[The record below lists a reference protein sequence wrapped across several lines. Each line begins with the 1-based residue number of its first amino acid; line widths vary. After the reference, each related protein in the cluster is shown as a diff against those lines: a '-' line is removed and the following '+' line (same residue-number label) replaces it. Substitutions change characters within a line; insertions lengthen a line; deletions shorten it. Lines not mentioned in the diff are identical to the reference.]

1 MSANRSREPEAGA
14 CCVVHRAWRRLP
26 TSGRYER
33 EHDRL
38 SAAFERA
45 AWLDGTFDG
54 SRAHTFADEE
64 YARIQ
69 EQAWK
74 PTGPPNSAVPWGNP
88 CEGCE
93 AWPSDCAGSTRR
105 VGWVLSVTQGRE
117 SAAIHCLT
125 QRAACMRNGPRDI
138 VRARA
143 RSCVRSFVCVR
154 VRVRAQ

>member
-1 MSANRSREPEAGA
+1 VPAG
-14 CCVVHRAWRRLP
+14 CVAHRAWRRLP

-69 EQAWK
+69 EQVWE
-74 PTGPPNSAVPWGNP
+74 TGPPNSAVPWGNP

-93 AWPSDCAGSTRR
+93 AWPSDCADSPRR
-105 VGWVLSVTQGRE
+105 VGRVLSVAQGRE

-143 RSCVRSFVCVR
+143 RSCVRACRLCASVCAC
-154 VRVRAQ
+154 VRAQ